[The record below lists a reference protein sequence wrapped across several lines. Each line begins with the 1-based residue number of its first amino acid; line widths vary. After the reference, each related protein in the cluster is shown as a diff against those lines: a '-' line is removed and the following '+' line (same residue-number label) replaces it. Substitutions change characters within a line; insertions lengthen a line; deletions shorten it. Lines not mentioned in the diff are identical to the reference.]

1 MTDDLSR
8 IHYRPDLYDTDEDSW
23 AAQAEEERA
32 AVLSFCLLVGTFLA
46 ACVAA
51 VGFAVG
57 LWNF

>member
-8 IHYRPDLYDTDEDSW
+8 IHYRPDLYDTDADAW
-23 AAQAEEERA
+23 AAEEDRSGAFLLAFFA
-32 AVLSFCLLVGTFLA
+32 ALSGVFAC

-57 LWNF
+57 VW